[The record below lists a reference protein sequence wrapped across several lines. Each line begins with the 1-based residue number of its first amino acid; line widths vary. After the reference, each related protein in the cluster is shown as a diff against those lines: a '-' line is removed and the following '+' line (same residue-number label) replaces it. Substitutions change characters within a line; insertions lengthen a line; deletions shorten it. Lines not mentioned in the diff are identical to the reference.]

1 MSYGPRAV
9 YTVNLASNTTLT
21 AALNLGRAWQN
32 VYLEIPTMTS
42 GCDIYL
48 QAAASATGTFRR
60 VYMKVNSS
68 SVQANAW
75 GIASSVTQ
83 CLVDVPA
90 GFQHIKVEI
99 TTAMTATSVNFN
111 VHCAN

>member
-1 MSYGPRAV
+1 MGYGPRAV

-21 AALNLGRAWQN
+21 SALDISRAWRN

-48 QAAASATGTFRR
+48 QAADSATGTFRR
-60 VYMKVNSS
+60 VYSKVNSATVANPWYILS
-68 SVQANAW
+68 S
-75 GIASSVTQ
+75 ITQ

-90 GFQHIKVEI
+90 GLRHLKVEI
-99 TTAMTATSVNFN
+99 TTAMTATSVNFK
-111 VHCAN
+111 VHCGN